1 MSFTANDVKN
11 LREKTGAGMMDC
23 KKALTETAG
32 DFEKAVDFLKQQG
45 LAKAV
50 KKGDRVAAEGL
61 VFSKIAANTGV
72 MVELNCETDFVA
84 KNDDF
89 LKLGAELVEHILA
102 NKPADVAGVLASKL
116 GAQTVE
122 EKINSLIAVIGE
134 KISLRRFV
142 LIQPKANGRIGS
154 YIHTGGKIVVALEI
168 SGGAAITDE
177 IVRGV
182 GMQVAAMNP
191 GYIDKKDVPA
201 DIIAREKAV
210 QLESLKESGKPAE
223 ILEKIVVGKLD
234 KFASEMSLHQQA
246 YIKDPSGKKT
256 VEQFLKEVDPAAK
269 VVQFIRYQV
278 GEGIEK
284 KKDDFAE
291 EVAKMAGQG

>member
-1 MSFTANDVKN
+1 MTISATDVKN

-23 KKALTETAG
+23 KKALAEAGG

-61 VFSKIAANTGV
+61 IFSKIAANNGV
-72 MVELNCETDFVA
+72 MLELNCETDFVA

-89 LKLGAELVEHILA
+89 LKLGTELVDTVLSA
-102 NKPADVAGVLASKL
+102 KSKDVAALLSAKS

-134 KISLRRFV
+134 KISLRRFEV
-142 LIQPKANGRIGS
+142 VAPKAGGRVGA
-154 YIHTGGKIVVALEI
+154 YIHTGGKIVVMLEVT
-168 SGGAAITDE
+168 GGAAITDE
-177 IVRGV
+177 VIRSL

-191 GYIDKKDVPA
+191 QYTDKADVPA
-201 DIIAREKAV
+201 DLIAREKAI
-210 QLESLKESGKPAE
+210 QLEALKESGKPAE

-234 KFASEMSLHQQA
+234 KFASEMTLLHQA
-246 YIKDPSGKKT
+246 YVKDPSGKKT
-256 VEQFLKEVDPAAK
+256 VAQFLKETDANAK
-269 VVQFIRYQV
+269 VVQFVRYQV